1 MLHSVTHS
9 CQYKYVLKSYANIRT
24 EKSKSC
30 NLLKSQRYTYYSLT
44 VENSWKITI
53 TKEQNGKN

>member
-1 MLHSVTHS
+1 M
-9 CQYKYVLKSYANIRT
+9 Q
-24 EKSKSC
+24 KSKSG